1 MRNWVR
7 LGWPDEIY
15 IGAASSIARV
25 AEIIRL
31 TTEEITKPH
40 GVSQT
45 RQELLSVLYM
55 SRAGE
60 LPMGKIGSR
69 LFIHPT
75 SVTSAVDGLE
85 RLGYVERVPH
95 PVDRRTT
102 LVRITQAGRELVERT
117 TPEVQATRYGLGAL
131 TEEEAAEIVRL
142 LRKVRLAHG
151 DFVAPLEHQHADGD
165 HADRRG

>member
-1 MRNWVR
+1 MRNWAK
-7 LGWPDEIY
+7 LGWADPLY

-25 AEIIRL
+25 AEIVRL
-31 TTEEITKPH
+31 ATEDVMKPY

-45 RQELLSVLYM
+45 RKELLNLLYM

-69 LFIHPT
+69 MFIHPT

-85 RLGYVERVPH
+85 RLGYVVRVPH

-102 LVRITQAGRELVERT
+102 LVRITDAGRELIDRT
-117 TPEVQATRYGLGAL
+117 NPDVLATRHGLGVL
-131 TEEEAAEIVRL
+131 TEEELAEIVRL

-151 DFVAPLEHQHADGD
+151 DFLDPANPSSDD
-165 HADRRG
+165 T